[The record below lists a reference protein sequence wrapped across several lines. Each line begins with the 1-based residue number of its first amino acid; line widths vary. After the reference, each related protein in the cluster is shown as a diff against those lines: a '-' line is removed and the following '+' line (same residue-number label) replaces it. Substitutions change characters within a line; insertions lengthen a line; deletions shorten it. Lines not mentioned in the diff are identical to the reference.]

1 MAAVLSGVGQAVEE
15 AQYAEVPED
24 QRPEYKAECESVKKL
39 WKEYE
44 TARIFDKEARSQYA
58 IDRRY
63 ASGTADQ
70 SWVVNTNLIGS
81 YIDILTSFL
90 YARNPDV
97 SVKKAPQVLPS
108 GTKSQEEF
116 ARTCELVISHLWKK
130 GNLTKLGKRMVRS
143 SLSCGPGWLKA
154 VMLAEPGRD
163 APQMQTELND
173 IQDNIKRL
181 EACKLDYASPEGQAK
196 SPEEQAA
203 EMAHLQELETSIL
216 QKIEVS
222 IRKGL
227 AIDFVSAENMQVSL
241 DVAAIEDHL
250 DASWNAN
257 AIFRPKSKLKELFP
271 RLTDEDV
278 KSAKA
283 YYQKKSAMARTAM
296 TDRVN
301 LGGDV
306 GQYSDD
312 AEQYTTATGAGTVGD
327 EQVEFAKIVELWD
340 KDTGHIKT
348 MIEGVKRWPKEPF
361 QPAYASTRFYPY
373 FYLAFYECDGE
384 RHPQSLSWRLAK
396 LQDEYAR
403 SRSNFRLTRERS
415 IPGILVNGAG
425 MSAEDVRKVERS
437 VHQEITVVTP
447 TSTDQPLSQLF
458 AEKPVASVD
467 MRLYDNAPILQD
479 MEKIAGV
486 QEALQ
491 ASVSTPKTATE
502 ANIQQSGFASRT
514 TADRDT
520 LEGVLNQLAQY
531 TAELAIGALTQKDVI
546 RICGPGAFW
555 PYGMDIEDLLTL
567 AEVEIQAGTTG
578 KPRAEQDQQAWGVI
592 LPQIKEAIEQ
602 YQLAMQ
608 TGNVP
613 LAMAIKEL
621 VRETMVRFG
630 DDTDID
636 RFFPAPPPL
645 PAAPG
650 AIPGQPPLPGDPA
663 GGVPPG
669 AVAPEPPLGD
679 IMAPPPS
686 PEEVSGAPP
695 L

>member
-1 MAAVLSGVGQAVEE
+1 VAAVLSGVGQAVEE

-39 WKEYE
+39 WTAYE
-44 TARIFDKEARSQYA
+44 TARTFDKEARSQYA

-130 GNLTKLGKRMVRS
+130 GNLAKLAKRMVRS
-143 SLSCGPGWLKA
+143 SLSCGPGWLK
-154 VMLAEPGRD
+154 VIMLAEPGRE

-301 LGGDV
+301 LGGDG

-327 EQVEFAKIVELWD
+327 EQVEFAKIIEVWD

-415 IPGILVNGAG
+415 IPGTLFNSAG
-425 MSAEDVRKVERS
+425 ISAEDVRKIERG
-437 VHQEITVVTP
+437 VHQEMIGITP
-447 TSTDQPLSQLF
+447 TGTDQKLSDMF
-458 AEKPVASVD
+458 AEKPTASVD
-467 MRLYDNAPILQD
+467 MRLFDNTPILQD

-602 YQLAMQ
+602 YQIAMQ
-608 TGNVP
+608 TQNVP

-663 GGVPPG
+663 GGGPPG